1 MTAHIGDSVEIRISI
16 DDLGAA
22 YIFNKE
28 GGYQYDAECGL
39 LKDRGIA
46 EENNRTVKRLRK
58 SARKHIEKYQAAMNE
73 ICKDKKTQLEE
84 LREGETAKP
93 ITLKVV
99 NGEPLVV
106 EKAGKPERKSKLI
119 KLFK

>member
-1 MTAHIGDSVEIRISI
+1 MTAHIEEQVEIRISI

-28 GGYQYDAECGL
+28 GEHQYDAECGL

-58 SARKHIEKYQAAMNE
+58 SARKHIEKYQAAINE
-73 ICKDKKTQLEE
+73 IRKDKKTQLEE
-84 LREGETAKP
+84 LREAAKP
-93 ITLKVV
+93 VALKVV

-106 EKAGKPERKSKLI
+106 EKAEKPELI